1 VDAEAVDAVE
11 AVAPAS
17 DRPDIPVL
25 DAAAVAEQ
33 FRGENAVLCIG
44 GRTMLDEA
52 GAIML
57 AQLCRAHGVGS
68 RVEGPGALSTAN
80 IFRLETSGVALV
92 CLSYIG
98 VTSPAHLRYAVRRL
112 RRKLPQASIMVG
124 CWAEGVANID
134 ELRETAKADLFATSL
149 REAAQIVVSMAQGQ
163 VGPASSVEKPVLLA
177 RA

>member
-1 VDAEAVDAVE
+1 
-11 AVAPAS
+11 
-17 DRPDIPVL
+17 VL
-25 DAAAVAEQ
+25 DAAALAEQ

-68 RVEGPGALSTAN
+68 RVEGPEALSTAN

-124 CWAEGVANID
+124 CWAEGVVNID
-134 ELRETAKADLFATSL
+134 ELRDTAKADLFATSL
-149 REAAQIVVSMAQGQ
+149 REAAQIVVAMAQGQ
-163 VGPASSVEKPVLLA
+163 TGPAPSLEKPVLLA